1 MATENATIWDL
12 AKQDAQRQNKSV
24 KKQQI
29 IGKLQS
35 LYSGPVAIM
44 KLMMLVMVVYALIQY
59 IPAFVNLKKLV
70 TQTNIQSGA
79 QTQIDSRKNWGIFEP
94 VLGYTKIK
102 KAYVR
107 AGNTFSVQYA
117 LPQNAEA
124 KLVIKRCRSII
135 FIEVFNCQVMQS
147 EVIDISGETV
157 GTRRIQVADSAIYVF
172 EHQVNVKSG
181 EPFDVTWHR
190 H

>member
-29 IGKLQS
+29 VRKLQS

-79 QTQIDSRKNWGIFEP
+79 QTQIDSRKNWGIFTP
-94 VLGYTKIK
+94 VLGLSLIH
-102 KAYVR
+102 
-107 AGNTFSVQYA
+107 
-117 LPQNAEA
+117 
-124 KLVIKRCRSII
+124 I
-135 FIEVFNCQVMQS
+135 
-147 EVIDISGETV
+147 
-157 GTRRIQVADSAIYVF
+157 
-172 EHQVNVKSG
+172 
-181 EPFDVTWHR
+181 
-190 H
+190 